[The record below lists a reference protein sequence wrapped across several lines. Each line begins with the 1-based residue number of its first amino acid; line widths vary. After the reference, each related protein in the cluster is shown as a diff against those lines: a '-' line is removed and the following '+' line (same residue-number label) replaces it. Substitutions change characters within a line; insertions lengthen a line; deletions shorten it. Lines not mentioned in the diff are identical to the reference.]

1 MAEFILSLSDNP
13 LILLFLINILLF
25 IVGMFLDA
33 GPAIIILGPILGPI
47 FVDLGVHPVHFAIIM
62 SVNLTVG
69 LATPPMGLV
78 LFVAS
83 TVSGEK
89 VETIAKAILPFLAVE
104 VLVIFLI
111 TYFPFISMTIPRL
124 TGFVNDGSQG
134 CRSDQSIGRLFM
146 LKGLTTAAMAAAIL
160 AGSALASFA
169 ASHADFMIR
178 ATANSNENDED
189 YDGLI
194 VFKNYVEAASN
205 GKIAVELFIGTQLCS
220 KGAECIQGVA
230 DGSID
235 VYISTSGGAAGIF
248 PYVQVLDLP
257 YLMSDDRVAETVLAG
272 RFHPKLRD
280 MALEDSGGQ
289 VRLMTI
295 GNTGGWR
302 NFANTKRRVQQP
314 ADMEG
319 LKIRTVVADL
329 PQELVR
335 ALGASPTPIPWP
347 ELFTSFQ
354 TGVVEGS
361 KNGITDIMGMKF
373 PDAGLQY
380 VTLDGHAYMGA
391 LWWMNN
397 EKFLAMPED
406 LRRVVVDGFYQLQQA
421 TFASPKRKSIQAYA
435 DFVAGG
441 GDLYVPTPEEKAAFK
456 SAAAPVYD
464 WFKANVD
471 RGDAIFSAL
480 TEAVAAAEADIDG
493 GRMMDLK

>member
-1 MAEFILSLSDNP
+1 MFKNLLQSTILASL
-13 LILLFLINILLF
+13 
-25 IVGMFLDA
+25 
-33 GPAIIILGPILGPI
+33 
-47 FVDLGVHPVHFAIIM
+47 
-62 SVNLTVG
+62 
-69 LATPPMGLV
+69 
-78 LFVAS
+78 
-83 TVSGEK
+83 
-89 VETIAKAILPFLAVE
+89 LAVSS
-104 VLVIFLI
+104 V
-111 TYFPFISMTIPRL
+111 
-124 TGFVNDGSQG
+124 
-134 CRSDQSIGRLFM
+134 
-146 LKGLTTAAMAAAIL
+146 AAYAA
-160 AGSALASFA
+160 
-169 ASHADFMIR
+169 DYTIR

-189 YDGLI
+189 YDGLV
-194 VFKNYVEAASN
+194 VFKNYVESASN
-205 GKIAVELFIGTQLCS
+205 GAIEVELFIGTQLCS
-220 KGAECIQGVA
+220 KGTECLQGIA

-257 YLMSDDRVAETVLAG
+257 YLMADDRVAEHVLSG
-272 RFHPKLRD
+272 DFTRTIRD
-280 MALEDSGGQ
+280 MALSDSGDTI
-289 VRLMTI
+289 RLMTI

-302 NFANTKRRVQQP
+302 NFANTKRRIQKP

-391 LWWMNN
+391 LWWMSNN
-397 EKFLAMPED
+397 KFLSLPED
-406 LRRVVVDGFYQLQQA
+406 MRQVVVDGFYQLQQA

-441 GDLYVPTPEEKAAFK
+441 GDLYVPSPAEKAAFRE
-456 SAAAPVYD
+456 AAAPVYD
-464 WFKANVD
+464 WFKENIDGGEASFN
-471 RGDAIFSAL
+471 AL
-480 TEAVAAAEADIDG
+480 TKAVAEAEADIGAARTADIN
-493 GRMMDLK
+493 

>member
-1 MAEFILSLSDNP
+1 ML
-13 LILLFLINILLF
+13 
-25 IVGMFLDA
+25 
-33 GPAIIILGPILGPI
+33 
-47 FVDLGVHPVHFAIIM
+47 
-62 SVNLTVG
+62 
-69 LATPPMGLV
+69 
-78 LFVAS
+78 
-83 TVSGEK
+83 K
-89 VETIAKAILPFLAVE
+89 
-104 VLVIFLI
+104 
-111 TYFPFISMTIPRL
+111 MTIKA
-124 TGFVNDGSQG
+124 
-134 CRSDQSIGRLFM
+134 M
-146 LKGLTTAAMAAAIL
+146 MAAA
-160 AGSALASFA
+160 ALMGVALTA
-169 ASHADFMIR
+169 NAQDYTIR

-194 VFKNYVEAASN
+194 VFKNYVESASN
-205 GKIAVELFIGTQLCS
+205 GAIAVELFIGTQLCS
-220 KGAECIQGVA
+220 NGAECLQGVA

-257 YLMSDDRVAETVLAG
+257 YLMSGDRVAEAVLAG
-272 RFHPKLRD
+272 DFTRKMRD
-280 MALEDSGGQ
+280 MALADSDGAI
-289 VRLMTI
+289 RLMTI

-302 NFANTKRRVQQP
+302 NFANTKRVVQNP
-314 ADMEG
+314 GDLAG

-373 PDAGLQY
+373 PDAGLQF

-397 EKFLAMPED
+397 EKFLSMPED
-406 LRRVVVDGFYQLQQA
+406 LRRVVVNGFSDLQQA

-441 GDLYVPTPEEKAAFK
+441 GSLYVPTPAEKAEFRE
-456 SAAAPVYD
+456 AAAPVYD
-464 WFKANVD
+464 WFRANVQ
-471 RGDAIFSAL
+471 GGGEIFDAMVS
-480 TEAVAAAEADIDG
+480 AVAEAEADIDAG
-493 GRMMDLK
+493 MSSDLN